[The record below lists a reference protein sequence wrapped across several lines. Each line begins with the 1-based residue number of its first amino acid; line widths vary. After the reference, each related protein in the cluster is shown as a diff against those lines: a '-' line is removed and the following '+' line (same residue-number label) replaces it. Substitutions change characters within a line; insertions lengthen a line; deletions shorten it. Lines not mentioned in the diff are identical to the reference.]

1 MTIGANSYGSV
12 TGVAGLVPRYTV
24 GQTFDTTTRPT
35 ATQVESYIDSVSGIV
50 NSMLAQSGF
59 TIPIANDSVKDAL
72 DLFVN
77 DEVGSIAEGING
89 AGRFGPRAT
98 DGVIP
103 NRFKLLFEDV
113 KLFIVGNADGF
124 ERLGAARQFSF
135 TSGLAFRDTDESGDA
150 TNPIFQ
156 RSAFGNVFEN
166 WDQ

>member
-1 MTIGANSYGSV
+1 MAIGANSYGSV
-12 TGVAGLVPRYTV
+12 LGVAGLVPRYTV
-24 GQTFDTTTRPT
+24 SSTFDTTTRPT
-35 ATQVESYIDSVSGIV
+35 LTQVESYIDSVSGII

-59 TIPIANDSVKDAL
+59 AIPITNDSVKDAL

-113 KLFIVGNADGF
+113 KLFIMGNADGF
-124 ERLGAARQFSF
+124 ERLGATRTFSF
-135 TSGLAFRDTDESGDA
+135 TAGLAFRDTDESGDA
-150 TNPIFQ
+150 THPIFQ
-156 RSAFGNVFEN
+156 REAFGNTVTN
-166 WDQ
+166 WDL